1 MKTVC
6 KYILGMSLLAFSA
19 AAQTPA
25 DSVLNLSLAACRE
38 MALENSDAVKTADNK
53 LLQAELDKKIAF
65 TSYLP
70 NFSGSAGVL
79 YLLEDVDMMGMNMSM
94 KGTYAAGINL
104 VQPLYTGGKI
114 RAGNKLGTIGR
125 ECAEE
130 NARLERMQTI
140 ADADNA
146 YWTYVA
152 VRRKVAMLDSYM
164 QLMDTLLGQTER
176 SVAAEMVTN
185 DYLLRIKAKRSE
197 ILYQHQKA
205 VNGLELCRLSL
216 CNAIG
221 ADFGCRIVPVD
232 TVMEIRMPSSLD
244 SSIDSRP
251 ELKLLQ
257 KNVEV
262 QEQQIKMTRADFLPS
277 LALTAGYTYF
287 GNIKIN
293 GSAAGPNGEMVP
305 FTQSFD
311 SGFTSAMATL
321 SIPIFHWGEGVKKVK
336 KAKLEQENALLDLHE
351 KSRLMTI
358 EAEQAVRN
366 LSDSYGMVE
375 TSGLALEQ
383 AEASLR
389 TVRNRYDAGMATL
402 TDLLDAQSQW
412 QQSLSNRIE
421 AQTQFKINETEYLR
435 VTGKLE
441 P

>member
-176 SVAAEMVTN
+176 SVAAEM
-185 DYLLRIKAKRSE
+185 
-197 ILYQHQKA
+197 
-205 VNGLELCRLSL
+205 
-216 CNAIG
+216 
-221 ADFGCRIVPVD
+221 
-232 TVMEIRMPSSLD
+232 
-244 SSIDSRP
+244 
-251 ELKLLQ
+251 
-257 KNVEV
+257 
-262 QEQQIKMTRADFLPS
+262 
-277 LALTAGYTYF
+277 
-287 GNIKIN
+287 
-293 GSAAGPNGEMVP
+293 
-305 FTQSFD
+305 
-311 SGFTSAMATL
+311 
-321 SIPIFHWGEGVKKVK
+321 
-336 KAKLEQENALLDLHE
+336 
-351 KSRLMTI
+351 
-358 EAEQAVRN
+358 
-366 LSDSYGMVE
+366 
-375 TSGLALEQ
+375 
-383 AEASLR
+383 
-389 TVRNRYDAGMATL
+389 
-402 TDLLDAQSQW
+402 
-412 QQSLSNRIE
+412 
-421 AQTQFKINETEYLR
+421 
-435 VTGKLE
+435 
-441 P
+441 